1 MDDNNYRPKAVVYLT
16 DGYVESQYDVAAGPV
31 LWGVVDNPG
40 FVPIR
45 GKKID
50 ISSMDEGR

>member
-1 MDDNNYRPKAVVYLT
+1 VV
-16 DGYVESQYDVAAGPV
+16 EGPV
-31 LWGVVDNPG
+31 LWGVVDNET

-50 ISSMDEGR
+50 ISSMDG